1 MQQEFAKDKQAKKKN
16 VKTWSEAA
24 KLVFEMHPQTPKSH
38 NDILDEIQVTGVK
51 DVSGSGSLV
60 YLNAALRAQSRGP
73 GAVFYRMS
81 GSNSVFGLKSE
92 IPEGTVLVEVEEDM
106 REEPEFEETNG
117 SKVQSPIGQKVL
129 CIRIPPSYTK
139 PSSSCPTLKPVDTGA
154 PVIETQDKGDLKN
167 GVGVLLGSDD
177 SFDKNITNNE
187 RTTNV
192 TEKTKVVNGDFENY
206 LEPQENLV
214 SKDENE
220 SDLGLST
227 SIQSPLSSLIGSPS
241 QGKISQSHSQRAIK
255 HALRQQ
261 QKRRKR
267 NTTVA
272 SSCSPTPSISHI
284 VMKHLSPL
292 PGSLVGTLNSL
303 EDSRDTETNSVSDGE
318 KKDLSPTYSKPQTM
332 REFLA
337 SIPGLSLKPRKCSN
351 KKLSIAAQIA
361 QTKKGCIDVETPDSI
376 LVNINL
382 KALINKHTFASLPS
396 LYQYRLVQLLPSVD
410 RVIGSDYS
418 VRLSALALSNE
429 FFARACQDWQKR
441 LAEGEFTP
449 ENQQKMKVE
458 VEKEKGKLDPWKLK
472 YFEPVW
478 GKKNIPDISDQ
489 RKISS
494 FRMGTSSTNKH
505 VPTIKIKPVVKKN
518 RLVPVIIKHRSPG
531 GVTPTGLT
539 TSLQNKVTPP
549 KEVANGPSPLKRPTK
564 MPSETEASP
573 VKKQKTCILP
583 IAPKPIA
590 TLVSI
595 PSEEHTVS
603 ASQAVFITTLSCTE
617 ENSQSVLP
625 QQVPIMTISHSPKFS
640 LGTTAADS
648 IMSLVPPLTIH
659 SIPVVQPVNN
669 VATTRSIVEHGPV
682 NLERSY
688 QICQAVL
695 ESSRNRSHFFSSGN
709 GQIKARPGLA
719 PVKTRS
725 LSCPAT
731 MTSIM
736 SSAFGM
742 NSVAL
747 TSLVNTS
754 LASTLIVG
762 TPLLRP
768 SVHYVLNETPSP
780 PSQSSSIL
788 TACLPLATQ
797 TFTVSLSPS
806 PTYSANNLPL
816 CTTLTTETSSSVV
829 TPTPVETVVRLVSE
843 GVSQTVDTSN
853 TQEDDTGTVLT
864 VPMDIESDEEHSSVV
879 VVNGSAD
886 PDVASTPEQVIL
898 LTNDMS
904 FDSGSSTNPATLLI
918 ESDDGTIEGLLDENC
933 KVSDAKNPRALLMTE
948 DFDNNSAVVLSSN
961 LINGL
966 GTCTHME
973 KVDSRN
979 DVGTLVHPPANGIY
993 NQLPHHDDISSL
1005 LDTCF

>member
-1 MQQEFAKDKQAKKKN
+1 MEQLSVNIGSSYQQAF
-16 VKTWSEAA
+16 
-24 KLVFEMHPQTPKSH
+24 
-38 NDILDEIQVTGVK
+38 
-51 DVSGSGSLV
+51 
-60 YLNAALRAQSRGP
+60 
-73 GAVFYRMS
+73 
-81 GSNSVFGLKSE
+81 
-92 IPEGTVLVEVEEDM
+92 
-106 REEPEFEETNG
+106 
-117 SKVQSPIGQKVL
+117 L

-187 RTTNV
+187 RTTN
-192 TEKTKVVNGDFENY
+192 
-206 LEPQENLV
+206 
-214 SKDENE
+214 
-220 SDLGLST
+220 
-227 SIQSPLSSLIGSPS
+227 
-241 QGKISQSHSQRAIK
+241 ISQSHSQRAIK

-292 PGSLVGTLNSL
+292 PGSLVEG
-303 EDSRDTETNSVSDGE
+303 
-318 KKDLSPTYSKPQTM
+318 
-332 REFLA
+332 
-337 SIPGLSLKPRKCSN
+337 SLKFDISPIYDIKV
-351 KKLSIAAQIA
+351 KKVLSAQIA

-617 ENSQSVLP
+617 ENSQSEITFSPDIAVHAGRFATPSCEGVAVPPPHLSEQHAVAYHRQNDIYLDTQRLDLWGARWMQSLQLVTRVYEVLGVSSLHLTLPLPYWAARTASNYLGFPPFPDIAVHVWRFVTQLRDGIGTTGHPCLSEEHALAYDHQEEVLP

-886 PDVASTPEQVIL
+886 PDVASTPEQAAARTQRL
-898 LTNDMS
+898 FS
-904 FDSGSSTNPATLLI
+904 
-918 ESDDGTIEGLLDENC
+918 
-933 KVSDAKNPRALLMTE
+933 
-948 DFDNNSAVVLSSN
+948 
-961 LINGL
+961 
-966 GTCTHME
+966 
-973 KVDSRN
+973 
-979 DVGTLVHPPANGIY
+979 
-993 NQLPHHDDISSL
+993 
-1005 LDTCF
+1005 